1 MESVKV
7 ITSSSGRKDKG
18 LETKGIFFESRG

>member
-1 MESVKV
+1 VKV